1 MVSEKSTI
9 KIPYIERLP
18 MKIGLSTGGG
28 DCPGLNAAIRA
39 VVRTLQ
45 EKSSTNEIVGIKDS
59 INGLLSTP
67 PQTIKLEAQDVSG
80 ILERGGTILGTS
92 NSGSPL
98 KNKKTENKLLEN
110 FKKLKLNGI
119 IIIGGDGTQRI
130 AHGIHKLGV
139 PVIGIPKTIDNDFAP
154 TSLSIGFLTAVDVVA
169 SCVSRLHST
178 AEAHSRIMVVEV
190 MGRHAGFIALHAAI
204 ASGAHVA
211 LIPEIPFDY
220 AKIVRKIQQRS
231 KRGRNFTVVI
241 VAEGAFEKNKKPLFR
256 SSATGTLNLGGVAD
270 DVARNLHQKTNIDA
284 RVTVL
289 GHIQR
294 GGPPSVPDRI
304 LASLFGV
311 KAAEL
316 CMSKQFGKVVGLIDG
331 RIGSIDFADIPAD
344 GTCELNPKNP
354 IISAAES
361 LGICLGR

>member
-1 MVSEKSTI
+1 
-9 KIPYIERLP
+9 
-18 MKIGLSTGGG
+18 MKIGLATGGG

-39 VVRTLQ
+39 VVRTLS
-45 EKSSTNEIVGIKDS
+45 EKSRNNKIIGIRDS
-59 INGLLSTP
+59 INGLLSSP
-67 PQTIKLEAQDVSG
+67 PDVIPLEMGSVAG

-92 NSGSPL
+92 NSGSPF
-98 KNKKTENKLLEN
+98 KKDDKKAHKKLLTN
-110 FKKLKLNGI
+110 WRKLNLDGF

-130 AHGIHKLGV
+130 AHTLYKIGIPIV
-139 PVIGIPKTIDNDFAP
+139 GIPKTIDNDFTP

-169 SCVSRLHST
+169 QCVSRLHST

-204 ASGAHVA
+204 ASGAHIA

-220 AKIVRKIQQRS
+220 EKIAKKIKERS
-231 KRGRNFTVVI
+231 RRGRNFCVVI

-256 SSATGTLNLGGVAD
+256 SSATGTLNLGGIAD
-270 DVARNLHQKTNIDA
+270 DVARRLHEKTGTDA

-311 KAAEL
+311 KAAQL
-316 CMSKQFGKVVGLIDG
+316 CLEKKFGHVVGLMEGNIS
-331 RIGSIDFADIPAD
+331 SIHFNDIPED
-344 GTCELNPKNP
+344 GTCDLGKENP
-354 IISAAES
+354 IIAAAES